1 MDDFPFEVTFNGEP
15 VKRATEFK
23 VKLTKEQ
30 KKEYKK
36 YKTNRRKTKG
46 SLKLKW
52 VIEDPYKEFK
62 DKLKAQI
69 R

>member
-1 MDDFPFEVTFNGEP
+1 MEDFPFEVTFNGEP
-15 VKRATEFK
+15 VKPATEFK
-23 VKLTKEQ
+23 VKFTKEQ

-36 YKTNRRKTKG
+36 YKSNQRKTKG